1 MYAKATVAAREM
13 VACFSRTVRKIGT
26 GIVNPQGHGKKVSM
40 SEELGPGE
48 LVRQDCLIDTTH
60 SRWQNET
67 ARAALL
73 SSREIQVFWLLGN
86 GRSNRA
92 IAGQL
97 QITERTVK
105 AHVARI
111 MAKLGVESRLQAGLV
126 SYAYQLAQ
134 HGRNACNTIGRRCSC
149 TYMPNHADAATC

>member
-1 MYAKATVAAREM
+1 
-13 VACFSRTVRKIGT
+13 
-26 GIVNPQGHGKKVSM
+26 M
-40 SEELGPGE
+40 SEELGHGK
-48 LVRQDCLIDTTH
+48 LDRQDCLTEITPPT
-60 SRWQNET
+60 WQNET

-134 HGRNACNTIGRRCSC
+134 HGRNVSNTMGRRCGC
-149 TYMPNHADAATC
+149 AYIPNHLESAIC

>member
-1 MYAKATVAAREM
+1 MGKTAGYGKARG
-13 VACFSRTVRKIGT
+13 S
-26 GIVNPQGHGKKVSM
+26 HGKKDLM
-40 SEELGPGE
+40 SEELGQGN
-48 LVRQDCLIDTTH
+48 LVRQDCSTEDTPPTWH
-60 SRWQNET
+60 NET

-86 GRSNRA
+86 GQSNRA
-92 IAGQL
+92 IAGRL

-126 SYAYQLAQ
+126 SYAYQLARQ
-134 HGRNACNTIGRRCSC
+134 DDSVRSVLGRGCSC
-149 TYMPNHADAATC
+149 PYMPNHLESAIC